1 MLIAIQRAH
10 DFANLLFYFPGIHFD
25 PGVFIS
31 NKNFHKGI
39 KQRSKISEYQDDSG
53 IVRTIRD

>member
-1 MLIAIQRAH
+1 MLIAIQRGQ

-25 PGVFIS
+25 SGVFIS

-53 IVRTIRD
+53 FVRTIPD